1 MFNLDTRSHEI
12 TFIDVD
18 HYADAVVS
26 LANAGQRALFVSLHK
41 EKSVIDGKA
50 HFYIG
55 SAAAFV
61 ADPAALPNVWLS
73 LTFETILDKDTFDN
87 QIIINTASIV
97 RAPLLY
103 GAATSAY
110 LNPPTTERKRR
121 AALAMMSPWEPDLFP
136 GVNDDKT

>member
-1 MFNLDTRSHEI
+1 MNRIIRTSHR
-12 TFIDVD
+12 
-18 HYADAVVS
+18 VVNNEMRF
-26 LANAGQRALFVSLHK
+26 LQHLHH
-41 EKSVIDGKA
+41 EPTDGESTLE
-50 HFYIG
+50 YG
-55 SAAAFV
+55 Y
-61 ADPAALPNVWLS
+61 P
-73 LTFETILDKDTFDN
+73 
-87 QIIINTASIV
+87 INTASIV